1 MMPFSEEFKNFF
13 NGLNEIVHKSSVIR
27 VLKLTGN
34 EYVWTYNYF
43 KNTIDVRLPCETDVL
58 DVIEGLG
65 RSFNCS
71 IVLDDIEIYGDIECK
86 DKLTHTHVTIRTLNI
101 LSKEKDCSGMFYG
114 TSFDGHESITIN
126 GNDLTIDSMFANTNL
141 KEVESKNCHLMSVDK
156 PFEGSS
162 INHLILNN
170 CNIDLYKYLD
180 YNYGEFDCSSFMDT
194 LLKNS
199 NIEKITLTN
208 CEDDFIEEFMKHVR
222 LESDSGDFGDSEI
235 VIN

>member
-1 MMPFSEEFKNFF
+1 MPFSEEFKNFF

-34 EYVWTYNYF
+34 EYIWTYNYF

-86 DKLTHTHVTIRTLNI
+86 DKLTHTHVAIQTLNI

-114 TSFDGHESITIN
+114 TKFDEHEKITIN
-126 GNDLTIDSMFANTNL
+126 GNDLSIDSMFANTNL
-141 KEVESKNCHLMSVDK
+141 KEVEFKNCHLMSVDK
-156 PFEGSS
+156 PFERSS

-170 CNIDLYKYLD
+170 CNIELYKYLD
-180 YNYGEFDCSSFMDT
+180 YNYGEFAYSELLPT
-194 LLKNS
+194 LLGNS
-199 NIEKITLTN
+199 DIEKITLKD
-208 CEDDFIEEFMKHVR
+208 CEDDFIEEFMEHVR
-222 LESDSGDFGDSEI
+222 LVEEFDEFDDLEI
-235 VIN
+235 VIE

>member
-1 MMPFSEEFKNFF
+1 MPFSEEFKNFF

-65 RSFNCS
+65 RSFDCS
-71 IVLDDIEIYGDIECK
+71 IVLDDIEIYGDIGCK
-86 DKLTHTHVTIRTLNI
+86 DKLTHTRVSVRTLNI
-101 LSKEKDCSGMFYG
+101 LSIEKDCGGMFYG
-114 TSFDGHESITIN
+114 TNFNGHENITIN
-126 GNDLTIDSMFANTNL
+126 GNDLAVDSMFANTNL
-141 KEVESKNCHLMSVDK
+141 KEVEFKNCHLMSVDK

-162 INHLILNN
+162 VIYLILNN
-170 CNIDLYKYLD
+170 CTIDLSKYLD
-180 YNYGEFDCSSFMDT
+180 YNYGEFACSSFLDT
-194 LLKNS
+194 LLKSS
-199 NIEKITLTN
+199 NIEKITLEN
-208 CEDDFIEEFMKHVR
+208 CDDNFIEEFMEHVR
-222 LESDSGDFGDSEI
+222 LEDDSMDFDDLEI

>member
-1 MMPFSEEFKNFF
+1 MPFSEEFKNFF

-65 RSFNCS
+65 RSFDCS

-114 TSFDGHESITIN
+114 TNFDGHEKITIN
-126 GNDLTIDSMFANTNL
+126 GNDLIVDSMFANTNL
-141 KEVESKNCHLMSVDK
+141 KEVEFKGCRLMSVDE

-180 YNYGEFDCSSFMDT
+180 YNYGEFACSSFMDT

-208 CEDDFIEEFMKHVR
+208 CEDDFIEEFMEHVR
-222 LESDSGDFGDSEI
+222 LESDSGDFGDLEI

>member
-1 MMPFSEEFKNFF
+1 MPFSEEFKNFF

-34 EYVWTYNYF
+34 EYVWNYNYF

-71 IVLDDIEIYGDIECK
+71 IVLDDIEIYGDIGCK

-101 LSKEKDCSGMFYG
+101 LSKEKDCGGMFYG
-114 TSFDGHESITIN
+114 TKFDEHEKITIN
-126 GNDLTIDSMFANTNL
+126 GNDLSIDSMFANTNL
-141 KEVESKNCHLMSVDK
+141 KEVEFKNCYLMSIDK
-156 PFEGSS
+156 PFEESTV
-162 INHLILNN
+162 NHLILNN
-170 CNIDLYKYLD
+170 CTIDLCKYLD
-180 YNYGEFDCSSFMDT
+180 YNYGEFECSNFLVT

-199 NIEKITLTN
+199 DIEKITLKN
-208 CEDDFIEEFMKHVR
+208 CDDNFIEEFMEHVR
-222 LESDSGDFGDSEI
+222 LEYDSEDFDDLEI
-235 VIN
+235 VINQ